1 MTTEQFYYW
10 LQGFFE
16 LSEAKVLTEKQVYVI
31 KEHMALVAEKK
42 TNSEFNTDFKTLP
55 TCLSC

>member
-16 LSEAKVLTEKQVYVI
+16 LSEAKVLTEKQILLI
-31 KEHMALVAEKK
+31 KEKMH
-42 TNSEFNTDFKTLP
+42 
-55 TCLSC
+55 LSYRTKVISVDDRI